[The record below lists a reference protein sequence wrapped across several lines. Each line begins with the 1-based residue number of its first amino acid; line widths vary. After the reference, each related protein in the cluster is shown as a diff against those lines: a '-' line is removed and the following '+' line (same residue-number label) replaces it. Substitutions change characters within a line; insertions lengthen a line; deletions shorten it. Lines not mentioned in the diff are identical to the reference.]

1 MKNKFFPNEDLT
13 YNDLY
18 FVCYMI
24 ERTARKLHRRNR
36 YVVGNIGKEELYV
49 QLSTAQ
55 VNHCLNPDEVVHTW
69 IKQYNLT
76 PGDFNIF
83 DVDKTYAT
91 VIPTPTQMGKVYARL
106 IYASITDNQD
116 WTDVITDVYSSP
128 ICNTIDN
135 YNSSAF
141 YEPSYIQLRAYREG
155 VFA

>member
-24 ERTARKLHRRNR
+24 ERTARELHRRNR
-36 YVVGNIGKEELYV
+36 YVVENIGKEELYV

-55 VNHCLNPDEVVHTW
+55 VNHCL
-69 IKQYNLT
+69 
-76 PGDFNIF
+76 
-83 DVDKTYAT
+83 
-91 VIPTPTQMGKVYARL
+91 GKVYARL